1 MGKKRLTNNG
11 RTTTMTKPLQQKS
24 IARVQNLFCSASD
37 LSNEASVEAWFVNKL
52 IDYLSYLHEDVKLKT
67 SLREFKVGKGS
78 KSELYK
84 PDYVI
89 QINKLPVLVIDAKST
104 TENID
109 DWTPQCSSYCLELNK
124 EYPQKPVEYF
134 LLSNGLKTSLY
145 KWDERKSKVD
155 LDFEDFKAGNA
166 KFNKLVDL
174 VSKAKLLQLSEKKYT
189 ALMETDFEFETAS
202 VSEISELFGRI
213 HNFIWRTDKKDPS
226 AAFQELMKIVF
237 IKLKKDR
244 ELHEKFGNNF
254 KPKVQDIVFS
264 VAWIKNQTEHDNPI
278 NDPLFKNLV
287 KELEKEINAKHKKRI
302 FDAGEEIELSPST
315 IEKIVTDLEHIDLS
329 AMDDGDTDVHGRMF
343 ETFLNATVRG
353 KDLGQYFTPRD
364 IVELMVNLAG
374 IRVEKE
380 KEEYKIDKVLDACCG
395 SGGFLICS
403 MILMLAKAK
412 KLIGLTEEQHSDVRK
427 RIVDHSI
434 VGIDAGSNPPIY
446 RIARMNMYLHGDGG
460 SRIFFADSL
469 DKRIGKVG
477 KSTIESD
484 EQIQELRNMI
494 LKDKEKFEVILS
506 NPPFSLTYSRKQKEQ
521 KEIMEQYEL
530 ATYKKISKSLLS
542 SLMFLE
548 RYKDLVADKGQIL
561 AIIDE
566 SVLSGEKYSNVRDYI
581 RKTFIIKAIISLPG
595 DAFKRQGSRVKTS
608 ILILRTK
615 KNEEKQPEL
624 FMETSVY
631 LGLTEKIARR
641 IGIERDELVNGKI
654 EETIRILE
662 GYQNFEKGQR
672 SNAVVEATTISDR
685 LDVKYCLSEK
695 ERLRREELWLSKG
708 AVVTSLS
715 DVLTPAK
722 NRIVKVDEDEV
733 YTMLK
738 VTYDGEVLEAE
749 TKDGQEISYSR
760 LYRVHE
766 WDILISG
773 MGMGRGAIGIV
784 PKYHDGKF
792 VSNEYTVLAASSEE
806 EALFYVNLLRT
817 KEIMGAILSST
828 TGMNRG
834 RIKWKTLST
843 LEVPKYEKTHDDMS
857 EAVKALNELWSS
869 YVKYFDEKGKAI
881 GTVVSKLQLEDKQA
895 RKRWLAYKP
904 PE

>member
-1 MGKKRLTNNG
+1 MA
-11 RTTTMTKPLQQKS
+11 KPSQQS
-24 IARVQNLFCSASD
+24 IVSAENLFCKQSD
-37 LSNEASVEAWFVNKL
+37 LGNEASVEAWFVNKL
-52 IDYLSYLHEDVKLKT
+52 IDYLGYAPEDVKLKT
-67 SLREFKVGKGS
+67 SLKDFKVGKGS

-104 TENID
+104 SENID

-134 LLSNGLKTSLY
+134 LLSNGLRTSLY

-155 LDFEDFKAGNA
+155 LDFADFKKGNV
-166 KFNKLVDL
+166 KFDKLVKYI
-174 VSKAKLLQLSEKKYT
+174 SKENLLQLSDKKYT
-189 ALMETDFEFETAS
+189 NLMETDFEFRTTS
-202 VSEISELFGRI
+202 IGEISDLFGRI

-226 AAFQELMKIVF
+226 AAFEELMKIVF

-244 ELHEKFGNNF
+244 ELHEKFGKDF
-254 KPKVQDIVFS
+254 KPKVKDVVFS

-287 KELEKEINAKHKKRI
+287 KELEKEINAKNKKRI
-302 FDAGEEIELSPST
+302 FDANEDIELSPST
-315 IEKIVTDLEHIDLS
+315 IEKIVADLEHIDLS
-329 AMDDGDTDVHGRMF
+329 TMDDGDTDIHGRMF

-364 IVELMVNLAG
+364 IVELMVNLAD
-374 IRVEKE
+374 IRIEKE
-380 KEEYKIDKVLDACCG
+380 KDECKIDKVLDACCG
-395 SGGFLICS
+395 SGGFLISS
-403 MILMLAKAK
+403 MILMLGKAK
-412 KLIGLTEEQHSDVRK
+412 NLVGLSEQKHSDIRK
-427 RIVDHSI
+427 KIVDDSI
-434 VGIDAGSNPPIY
+434 MGIDAGSDPPIY

-460 SRIFFADSL
+460 GRIYFADSL
-469 DKRIGKVG
+469 DKRIGQVG
-477 KSTIESD
+477 KSNIEID
-484 EQIQELRNMI
+484 EQIQELRDLLLNQK
-494 LKDKEKFEVILS
+494 LRFEVILS

-521 KEIMEQYEL
+521 REIMDQYDL
-530 ATYKKISKSLLS
+530 STYKKVSKSLLS

-548 RYKDLVADKGQIL
+548 RYKDLVSEKGQIL

-566 SVLSGEKYSNVRDYI
+566 SVLSGEKYSNIRDYI

-615 KNEEKQPEL
+615 QNGEKQPEL

-641 IGIERDELVNGKI
+641 IGIERDELVKGKI
-654 EETIRILE
+654 DETKRILE
-662 GYQNFEKGQR
+662 GYQNFEKGLR
-672 SNAVVEATTISDR
+672 SDNVVEASAISNR
-685 LDVKYCLSEK
+685 LDVKYCLAEK
-695 ERLRREELWLSKG
+695 ERVKRKQMWLSKG
-708 AVVTSLS
+708 TAVKSLNE
-715 DVLTPAK
+715 VLSPAK
-722 NRIVKVDEDEV
+722 NRVVKVDDEEV

-749 TKDGQEISYSR
+749 TKDGQELSYSK
-760 LYRVHE
+760 LYKVQE

-784 PKYHDGKF
+784 PKYHDGKY
-792 VSNEYTVLAASSEE
+792 VSNEYTVLTASSEE

-817 KEIMGAILSST
+817 KEIMGAILSSS

-834 RIKWKTLST
+834 RIRWKTLSS
-843 LEVPKYEKTHDDMS
+843 LEVPQYEKKHDDMS
-857 EAVKALNELWSS
+857 EAVKALNDFWSS
-869 YVKYFDEKGKAI
+869 YIKYYQEKGKAI
-881 GTVVSKLQLEDKQA
+881 GAIVSELKLEDDEA